1 MKIKTGMTVSW
12 MGSNWIVTKV
22 GKMCCALAKP
32 GDPATTGL
40 AFRKEMGLP
49 RPVKVPT

>member
-1 MKIKTGMTVSW
+1 MKIKLGTAVSW

-22 GKMCCALAKP
+22 GKTCCVVAKP
-32 GDPATTGL
+32 ENPEITGL

-49 RPVKVPT
+49 LGE